1 MAPLKKKRIQIRKFP
16 VTQYQADALK
26 QLCPPENI
34 TVSEW
39 AENYRVLDSK
49 TSALPG
55 PWRNEKT
62 PYLKEIMDELIN
74 YDTERII
81 FVKPTQVGGTEALQN
96 MLGYVIQQDPSPTM
110 IVYPTDILAKSI
122 SENRLEPM
130 IMATRTLKSL
140 YNKNESSQL
149 ELQFDGMY
157 LSLAG
162 SNSPSSLAS
171 KAIKYLFLDE
181 VDKYPGSSKKESDP
195 ISLAMERTKTF
206 RNRKIYMTSTPT
218 LATGHIWKALM
229 DADIEK
235 HYFIP
240 CPHCGSMIELT
251 FQNLKFPSGDDLS
264 NQDRA
269 DMAVYQCQECGGDIT
284 DQDKEQMLR
293 YGEWKTVRENSKYNR
308 KVGFWIN
315 TLYSPFVRFSE
326 IVKEFLDSKDDPDKL
341 QNFTNSWL
349 AEPWEDTK
357 LKTSADTVLE
367 RQTER
372 PEFTAPSWTKFLTA
386 GVDVQETSLYWTI
399 RAWGSYITSQNIAH
413 GQALSFQDIEQIMN
427 TPYFTEDGT
436 FELSFSSEGRS
447 CTVIL
452 YDNIQGP
459 FTRQASG
466 EDQEPQ
472 EYFTFDRY
480 TVDTIYREGLAAA
493 VAADTETWIQN
504 AKEAE
509 ASGEQPSELEILT
522 KTVTKQQAQ
531 IESINQ
537 SVDDITLAIL
547 GGE

>member
-269 DMAVYQCQECGGDIT
+269 DMAVYRCQECGGDIT

-293 YGEWKTVRENSKYNR
+293 YGEWKVLIETLWNVKQFENRSS
-308 KVGFWIN
+308 VIG
-315 TLYSPFVRFSE
+315 
-326 IVKEFLDSKDDPDKL
+326 
-341 QNFTNSWL
+341 
-349 AEPWEDTK
+349 
-357 LKTSADTVLE
+357 DTVSAFTGQKQSGNGNSNE
-367 RQTER
+367 SASQQFVFSPTYRFEAGTPSKEDMVEANRMSQA
-372 PEFTAPSWTKFLTA
+372 EFKKMMKEYLRT
-386 GVDVQETSLYWTI
+386 
-399 RAWGSYITSQNIAH
+399 
-413 GQALSFQDIEQIMN
+413 
-427 TPYFTEDGT
+427 
-436 FELSFSSEGRS
+436 EGRRA
-447 CTVIL
+447 
-452 YDNIQGP
+452 
-459 FTRQASG
+459 FA
-466 EDQEPQ
+466 
-472 EYFTFDRY
+472 
-480 TVDTIYREGLAAA
+480 
-493 VAADTETWIQN
+493 
-504 AKEAE
+504 
-509 ASGEQPSELEILT
+509 
-522 KTVTKQQAQ
+522 
-531 IESINQ
+531 
-537 SVDDITLAIL
+537 
-547 GGE
+547 

>member
-55 PWRNEKT
+55 PWRNDKT

-218 LATGHIWKALM
+218 LATGHIWKAKKYT
-229 DADIEK
+229 DTKSVKE
-235 HYFIP
+235 
-240 CPHCGSMIELT
+240 E
-251 FQNLKFPSGDDLS
+251 SG
-264 NQDRA
+264 
-269 DMAVYQCQECGGDIT
+269 YT
-284 DQDKEQMLR
+284 
-293 YGEWKTVRENSKYNR
+293 
-308 KVGFWIN
+308 
-315 TLYSPFVRFSE
+315 SPFCYPLWPCDRVGE
-326 IVKEFLDSKDDPDKL
+326 YI
-341 QNFTNSWL
+341 L
-349 AEPWEDTK
+349 AKSAVAGAMIQYMASDNEDVPNQ
-357 LKTSADTVLE
+357 S
-367 RQTER
+367 
-372 PEFTAPSWTKFLTA
+372 PSNHLL
-386 GVDVQETSLYWTI
+386 GV
-399 RAWGSYITSQNIAH
+399 G
-413 GQALSFQDIEQIMN
+413 GQCL
-427 TPYFTEDGT
+427 EDGT
-436 FELSFSSEGRS
+436 EVYLDQDQANTVNGYGVTTAINQNGYRLWGNYTGAYPASSDAKDIWFAVRRMFSWQGNNFIQTYFDEVDDPMNNVLVQSVVDSENIRCSAYAPKYWAGAS
-447 CTVIL
+447 IEYKSDDNPKTAIL
-452 YDNIQGP
+452 AGTMKFRQHIAPYTPAQEIVDIIDYD
-459 FTRQASG
+459 T
-466 EDQEPQ
+466 
-472 EYFTFDRY
+472 
-480 TVDTIYREGLAAA
+480 DTLAAA
-493 VAADTETWIQN
+493 V
-504 AKEAE
+504 
-509 ASGEQPSELEILT
+509 
-522 KTVTKQQAQ
+522 
-531 IESINQ
+531 
-537 SVDDITLAIL
+537 
-547 GGE
+547 GGN

>member
-55 PWRNEKT
+55 PWRNDKT

-206 RNRKIYMTSTPT
+206 
-218 LATGHIWKALM
+218 
-229 DADIEK
+229 
-235 HYFIP
+235 
-240 CPHCGSMIELT
+240 
-251 FQNLKFPSGDDLS
+251 
-264 NQDRA
+264 
-269 DMAVYQCQECGGDIT
+269 
-284 DQDKEQMLR
+284 
-293 YGEWKTVRENSKYNR
+293 
-308 KVGFWIN
+308 
-315 TLYSPFVRFSE
+315 
-326 IVKEFLDSKDDPDKL
+326 
-341 QNFTNSWL
+341 
-349 AEPWEDTK
+349 
-357 LKTSADTVLE
+357 
-367 RQTER
+367 
-372 PEFTAPSWTKFLTA
+372 
-386 GVDVQETSLYWTI
+386 
-399 RAWGSYITSQNIAH
+399 
-413 GQALSFQDIEQIMN
+413 
-427 TPYFTEDGT
+427 
-436 FELSFSSEGRS
+436 
-447 CTVIL
+447 
-452 YDNIQGP
+452 
-459 FTRQASG
+459 
-466 EDQEPQ
+466 
-472 EYFTFDRY
+472 
-480 TVDTIYREGLAAA
+480 
-493 VAADTETWIQN
+493 
-504 AKEAE
+504 
-509 ASGEQPSELEILT
+509 
-522 KTVTKQQAQ
+522 
-531 IESINQ
+531 
-537 SVDDITLAIL
+537 
-547 GGE
+547 

>member
-55 PWRNEKT
+55 PWRNDKT

-269 DMAVYQCQECGGDIT
+269 DMAVYRCQECGGDIT

-427 TPYFTEDGT
+427 TPYFTEDGDQLIVALCLIDSGYDADST
-436 FELSFSSEGRS
+436 YDFCALNSEWALPVKGSNNPMLSHFKLSKINKQGRNELQPACLFS
-447 CTVIL
+447 
-452 YDNIQGP
+452 
-459 FTRQASG
+459 
-466 EDQEPQ
+466 
-472 EYFTFDRY
+472 
-480 TVDTIYREGLAAA
+480 
-493 VAADTETWIQN
+493 
-504 AKEAE
+504 
-509 ASGEQPSELEILT
+509 
-522 KTVTKQQAQ
+522 
-531 IESINQ
+531 
-537 SVDDITLAIL
+537 
-547 GGE
+547 

>member
-149 ELQFDGMY
+149 ELQFDGIY

-229 DADIEK
+229 DADIEIFDEADAVEMGEPK
-235 HYFIP
+235 GEIAFHNVSFEYPDDHNQVFKNLN
-240 CPHCGSMIELT
+240 LT
-251 FQNLKFPSGDDLS
+251 IHPGEKVALVGPSGGGKTTLCNLIPRFYDVTGGEITIDGKSIKHFTLKSLRHNIGIVQQDVYLFSGTIYDNIVYGRPDATREEVMEAAKRAGAHEFITELKDGYDTYVGERGVKLS
-264 NQDRA
+264 
-269 DMAVYQCQECGGDIT
+269 GGQKQRISIA
-284 DQDKEQMLR
+284 R
-293 YGEWKTVRENSKYNR
+293 V
-308 KVGFWIN
+308 
-315 TLYSPFVRFSE
+315 
-326 IVKEFLDSKDDPDKL
+326 FLKNPPIIILDE
-341 QNFTNSWL
+341 
-349 AEPWEDTK
+349 A
-357 LKTSADTVLE
+357 TSALDNESEYEV
-367 RQTER
+367 
-372 PEFTAPSWTKFLTA
+372 AK
-386 GVDVQETSLYWTI
+386 SLG
-399 RAWGSYITSQNIAH
+399 R
-413 GQALSFQDIEQIMN
+413 L
-427 TPYFTEDGT
+427 
-436 FELSFSSEGRS
+436 SEGRTTLTIAHRLS
-447 CTVIL
+447 SIRNSDRIL
-452 YDNIQGP
+452 VLTHDGIVEEGNHEELLEKHGIYDQ
-459 FTRQASG
+459 F
-466 EDQEPQ
+466 
-472 EYFTFDRY
+472 
-480 TVDTIYREGLAAA
+480 YRMA
-493 VAADTETWIQN
+493 N
-504 AKEAE
+504 
-509 ASGEQPSELEILT
+509 EL
-522 KTVTKQQAQ
+522 K
-531 IESINQ
+531 
-537 SVDDITLAIL
+537 
-547 GGE
+547 

>member
-1 MAPLKKKRIQIRKFP
+1 
-16 VTQYQADALK
+16 
-26 QLCPPENI
+26 
-34 TVSEW
+34 
-39 AENYRVLDSK
+39 
-49 TSALPG
+49 
-55 PWRNEKT
+55 
-62 PYLKEIMDELIN
+62 
-74 YDTERII
+74 
-81 FVKPTQVGGTEALQN
+81 
-96 MLGYVIQQDPSPTM
+96 M

-269 DMAVYQCQECGGDIT
+269 DMAVYRCQECGGDIT

-427 TPYFTEDGT
+427 TPYFTEDGDQLIVALCLIDSGYDADST
-436 FELSFSSEGRS
+436 YDFCAIAQIHKRQFTTLRFFSVSCIHSLTLIGKKQVRKVTGCTNRSNAGILLSHFLIPFSSNFNPLIFKAFSR
-447 CTVIL
+447 
-452 YDNIQGP
+452 
-459 FTRQASG
+459 ASL
-466 EDQEPQ
+466 
-472 EYFTFDRY
+472 
-480 TVDTIYREGLAAA
+480 V
-493 VAADTETWIQN
+493 
-504 AKEAE
+504 
-509 ASGEQPSELEILT
+509 SGVFFLLLHFFPPPPSFF
-522 KTVTKQQAQ
+522 KGK
-531 IESINQ
+531 
-537 SVDDITLAIL
+537 
-547 GGE
+547 